1 MQNNLKHFVLFAGI
15 AFSGAALAESASE
28 QLTRIEAETLLL
40 KAREKQLDVQANI
53 MARQNDIAS
62 KKQLN
67 EQLTQNAV
75 VGNPVIR
82 SIEGI
87 GKALYVTLQ
96 LPDGSLVDAKSGDVL
111 SNGMKIASIKS
122 NEVIVETSKKQRVRL
137 AAAAHPQPGFNPV
150 YPAAA
155 LGIPLPL
162 PVAAVRGSA
171 R

>member
-1 MQNNLKHFVLFAGI
+1 MQNNLKYVALLAGI

-40 KAREKQLDVQANI
+40 KAREKQLDVQASI
-53 MARQNDIAS
+53 MARQNEIAS
-62 KKQLN
+62 RKQVN

-87 GKALYVTLQ
+87 GRTMYATLQ
-96 LPDGSLVDAKSGDVL
+96 LADGSLVEAKVGDVL
-111 SNGMKIASIKS
+111 SNGMKIASIS
-122 NEVIVETSKKQRVRL
+122 ANEVIVESGKKHRVRL
-137 AAAAHPQPGFNPV
+137 AAAVPMQVA
-150 YPAAA
+150 PAAA
-155 LGIPLPL
+155 PVYANAGLPLPL
-162 PVAAVRGSA
+162 PVAAPRGSA